1 MENRP
6 VRKRNRLENYDYSQ
20 PGYYYVTVCTEG
32 RKPILAQVT
41 KSDEARAAEVILQRA
56 GLLTDEAIQA
66 IPSVYSGVTVEK
78 YVIMPN
84 HFHMLLAFAETE
96 QNLPSLSTIIQQTK
110 RRVSMKFGSS
120 IWQTHYYDRVI
131 RNEADFQ
138 AVWKY
143 IDDNPTKW
151 SLDQY
156 YKER

>member
-6 VRKRNRLENYDYSQ
+6 VRKQNRLENYDYSQ

>member
-56 GLLTDEAIQA
+56 GFLTDEAIQA
-66 IPSVYSGVTVEK
+66 IPRVYSGVTVEK

>member
-41 KSDEARAAEVILQRA
+41 KSDETRAAEVILQRA
-56 GLLTDEAIQA
+56 GLLTEEAIQA

-96 QNLPSLSTIIQQTK
+96 QKLPSLSTIIQQTK

>member
-1 MENRP
+1 
-6 VRKRNRLENYDYSQ
+6 
-20 PGYYYVTVCTEG
+20 
-32 RKPILAQVT
+32 
-41 KSDEARAAEVILQRA
+41 
-56 GLLTDEAIQA
+56 
-66 IPSVYSGVTVEK
+66 
-78 YVIMPN
+78 
-84 HFHMLLAFAETE
+84 
-96 QNLPSLSTIIQQTK
+96 
-110 RRVSMKFGSS
+110 MKFGSS

>member
-41 KSDEARAAEVILQRA
+41 KSDETRAAEVILQRA
-56 GLLTDEAIQA
+56 GLLTEEAIQA

-84 HFHMLLAFAETE
+84 HFHIILAFAEIE